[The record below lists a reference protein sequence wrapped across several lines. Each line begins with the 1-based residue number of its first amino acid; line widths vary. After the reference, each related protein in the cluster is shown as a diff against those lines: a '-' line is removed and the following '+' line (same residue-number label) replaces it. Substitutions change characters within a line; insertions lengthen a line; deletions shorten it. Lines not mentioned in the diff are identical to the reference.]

1 MTTLTQTILYTDTDG
16 RAKFKDEELA
26 LTEGNAAAALSPL
39 KPSAGYQFRS
49 SPVGFRSNFHCTG
62 AAQWLVILSGAMS
75 IHLQD
80 GSSRT
85 FTAGQSFYSN
95 DTLPE
100 GAVFDESVHGHWSA
114 QVGDVPL
121 VTMFVRV

>member
-1 MTTLTQTILYTDTDG
+1 MITLTQTILYTDTDG
-16 RAKFKDEELA
+16 RAKFKDQALA

-39 KPSAGYQFRS
+39 QPSAGYQFRS
-49 SPVGFRSNFHCTG
+49 SPVGFRSSFHCTG
-62 AAQWLVILSGAMS
+62 AAQWLVILSGAMA

-85 FTAGQSFYSN
+85 FSAGQSFFAN

-100 GAVFDESVHGHWSA
+100 GAVFDAAVHGHWSA
-114 QVGDVPL
+114 QIGDAPL

>member
-16 RAKFKDEELA
+16 RAKFKDEVLA

-62 AAQWLVILSGAMS
+62 AAQWLVVLSGAMA

-85 FTAGQSFYSN
+85 FTAGQSFYAN
-95 DTLPE
+95 DTLPA
-100 GAVFDESVHGHWSA
+100 GAVFDASVHGHWSA
-114 QVGDVPL
+114 QVGDAPL